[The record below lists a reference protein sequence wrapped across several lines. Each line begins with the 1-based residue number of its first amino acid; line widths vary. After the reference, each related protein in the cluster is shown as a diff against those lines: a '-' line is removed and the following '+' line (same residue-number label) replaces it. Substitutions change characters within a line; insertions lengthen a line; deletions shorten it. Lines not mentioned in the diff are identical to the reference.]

1 LGWLEKTV
9 LVTGGVGFIGSNL
22 VDALLSKGAEVIV
35 ADQILAPNTNANLW
49 KKRLDRYYAIC
60 EEYGSEPRLEI
71 IDLSVE
77 RERLKHILAKNGVD
91 TVFMLSAVFGGRAFV
106 DQQQALCSIG
116 FAIDQNTIRA
126 CHESGTVE
134 RIAYASSACVYPPSL
149 NKPDY
154 LLKESDIVSTGEG
167 FASSDNLYGWNK
179 LTTEWTLRAFHNE
192 YGMKTSAYRFLTVYG
207 AGEFPSTHAI
217 SMLCERAL
225 RKEDPFLVW
234 GSGNAERGFTYV
246 TDIVRGMIMGAERIE
261 DGTAINLGWDKRYK
275 IKDVVQMILEI
286 SDHKPKQIVFDTS
299 KPEGPFSRA
308 LDISL
313 AKKLLGWS
321 PEIDLREGLELTIK
335 WMKSNGVQHSNPN
348 SKQ

>member
-1 LGWLEKTV
+1 
-9 LVTGGVGFIGSNL
+9 
-22 VDALLSKGAEVIV
+22 
-35 ADQILAPNTNANLW
+35 
-49 KKRLDRYYAIC
+49 
-60 EEYGSEPRLEI
+60 
-71 IDLSVE
+71 
-77 RERLKHILAKNGVD
+77 
-91 TVFMLSAVFGGRAFV
+91 
-106 DQQQALCSIG
+106 
-116 FAIDQNTIRA
+116 
-126 CHESGTVE
+126 
-134 RIAYASSACVYPPSL
+134 L